1 VKIRPFQTDFPH
13 LSLGWLLGL
22 LLLALPPAAARA
34 RQAPA
39 AHLATFAA
47 GGGPREEG
55 GVYHLLDAARTPGQ
69 LNAVAFP
76 ATQRGAFARLT
87 LRCRLRVLKGGE
99 GGAFLFLNTADY
111 GRRGPAPFVR
121 HWTVPNLAGSFAV
134 GIDVYDPPVEKPSGR
149 LANYQGRPQ
158 REVSLHWDGREIVRR
173 VAPVEFRGEFADC
186 EILVEQVA
194 GGAEITVRLAGA
206 AVYDHFFL
214 PGMHP
219 YEARLAIGA
228 GTTEQATTKFDVKDL
243 AFTQTSPAKRQRPPL
258 HFELF
263 NHVRIANPNPAARRQ
278 VTLPPADWAFARLIL
293 TLELHDA
300 GPQWDGWDR
309 TGSLAVIDADG
320 VRHVILPFITS
331 FRTPGRW
338 QVDVT
343 PFRPWLSGPVTFEI
357 AIGTD
362 TPKKRGFMLSASLDF
377 YHGTPK
383 LEPFRIVPLW
393 TGTAHYRSAANHFS
407 DFFPPRSVAI
417 DAATRAAKLFI
428 TTSGHNKVGEF
439 TPSRRSVIFAPEKGG
454 DPAAERR
461 FSNLLWR
468 SDCYLNPVRPQAG
481 TWYYARA
488 GWAPGDV
495 VRPWRIDLTPAIVPG
510 RTAELRYQPE
520 PYDFSNLP
528 ADRRPTEAQIDQ
540 ATQIVN
546 AYLILYRTPAD
557 LQPAP
562 FLRVL
567 DVDAGSNAARAGIR
581 EGDYLLS
588 YAGER
593 PTTIEALRAAIRKA
607 AAAGKKRV
615 TVGISRGDRQLELE
629 LEPGRMGVLLEE
641 E

>member
-1 VKIRPFQTDFPH
+1 VNQ
-13 LSLGWLLGL
+13 SS
-22 LLLALPPAAARA
+22 
-34 RQAPA
+34 
-39 AHLATFAA
+39 
-47 GGGPREEG
+47 GP
-55 GVYHLLDAARTPGQ
+55 LD
-69 LNAVAFP
+69 
-76 ATQRGAFARLT
+76 
-87 LRCRLRVLKGGE
+87 
-99 GGAFLFLNTADY
+99 
-111 GRRGPAPFVR
+111 
-121 HWTVPNLAGSFAV
+121 
-134 GIDVYDPPVEKPSGR
+134 
-149 LANYQGRPQ
+149 NYQGLPQ

-173 VAPVEFRGEFADC
+173 VAPVEFRGNFADC
-186 EILVEQVA
+186 EILVQQVA

-206 AVYDHFFL
+206 AVYDHYFL

-228 GTTEQATTKFDVKDL
+228 GTTEQATTEFGIRDL
-243 AFTQTSPAKRQRPPL
+243 AFTQASPAKRQRPPL
-258 HFELF
+258 QFELF
-263 NHVRIANPNPAARRQ
+263 NHARIANPNPLARRQ

-293 TLELHDA
+293 TLKLHDA

-309 TGSLAVIDADG
+309 TGSLAVIGSDG

-343 PFRPWLSGPVTFEI
+343 PFRPWLSGPVAFEI

-362 TPKKRGFMLSASLDF
+362 ARKKHGFMLSAALDF
-377 YHGTPK
+377 YHGTPD

-428 TTSGHNKVGEF
+428 ATSGHTKVGEF
-439 TPSRRSVIFAPEKGG
+439 TPSRRMVIFAPEKGG
-454 DPAAERR
+454 NPAMERHFTNR
-461 FSNLLWR
+461 LWK

-495 VRPWRIDLTPAIVPG
+495 VRPWWIDLTPDMVPG
-510 RTAELRYQPE
+510 RTAELRYLPE
-520 PYDFSNLP
+520 PYDFTEVPENQ
-528 ADRRPTEAQIDQ
+528 RPTEAQIDQ
-540 ATQIVN
+540 ANQIVN
-546 AYLILYRTPAD
+546 AYLILYRSPEG
-557 LQPAP
+557 QVPAP

-567 DVDAGSNAARAGIR
+567 EVEADSNAARGGIR
-581 EGDYLLS
+581 EGDYLVS

-593 PTTIEALRAAIRKA
+593 PTTIEALRAAISKA

-615 TVGISRGDRQLELE
+615 TVGISRGNRRQELE
-629 LEPGRMGVLLEE
+629 LDPGRMGVLLEE